1 MEPQNKYFKLL
12 LIIAMCLFFGGLF
25 VVIGT
30 ALVPFVF
37 DVDASEISSIY
48 NNPLEPGNTSILKF
62 LQFFNSIGLFILPGL
77 IFYLIFQRNQI
88 KQTFRISISLPIFL
102 LTILISLSSLPLIG
116 YLGEWNASLE
126 LPSVF
131 HEIELWM
138 KTAEDKAAKLTE
150 AFLQMESQEDL
161 LINLILIAIL
171 PAIGEELIFRGIL
184 QKTINQGLNNKHWG
198 VWISALLFSAIHLQ
212 FYGFFPRVLLGAV
225 FGYLFLWSRNLWIP
239 IFAHFLNNGIAVL
252 ISYRFGFNSMEKQ
265 LEESDTTQSLLLFL
279 VSCLFFLAFILS
291 FRKYALRERIV

>member
-1 MEPQNKYFKLL
+1 M
-12 LIIAMCLFFGGLF
+12 
-25 VVIGT
+25 VIGT

-37 DVDASEISSIY
+37 DVATSEISGIY
-48 NNPLEPGNTSILKF
+48 NNPLEPGNANILKF
-62 LQFFNSIGLFILPGL
+62 LQFFNSVGLFILPGL

-131 HEIELWM
+131 QEIELWM
-138 KTAEDKAAKLTE
+138 KTAEEKAAKLTK

-184 QKTINQGLNNKHWG
+184 QKTINQDLQNKHWG
-198 VWISALLFSAIHLQ
+198 VWISALLFSAIHMQ

-252 ISYRFGFNSMEKQ
+252 VSYRFGFNSMEKQ